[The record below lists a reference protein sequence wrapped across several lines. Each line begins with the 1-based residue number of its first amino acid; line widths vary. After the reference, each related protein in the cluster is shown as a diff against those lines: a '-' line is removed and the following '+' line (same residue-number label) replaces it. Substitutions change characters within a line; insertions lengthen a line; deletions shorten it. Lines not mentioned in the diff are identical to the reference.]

1 MAYFLGRDVDIAITT
16 EHATQGVVVKEWTNL
31 ASEKV
36 AGALNFAQTGS
47 TAETIVAAGDKSLIF
62 AGPKAASTV
71 GGTTYNGA
79 FGDLTGDGTDLKA
92 ITWDNQP
99 NNITALDV
107 SLGVQD
113 EDVAFIGQRN
123 ILKAEVKKE
132 NSITITRKKSDTMW
146 DAVYNDARFGIKESN
161 SITAPTAT
169 VRLPGMFDGLSAPD
183 FVGCG
188 YRLIIRFAEA
198 PAIATA
204 IVDQSGGIPAG
215 DTTLNFD
222 STTGMVAGDYLEF
235 GGPTSVNSTGGTVNE
250 HEIIKIGTV
259 ASATQLTGCT
269 RAQKGTE
276 AFALADN
283 DKCVIRGAGTGE
295 VLVMRNCYVTEHSVT
310 LQVDG
315 SQEESMTFM
324 SYTDPKVYDGIT
336 GGEWD
341 DATTASEL

>member
-1 MAYFLGRDVDIAITT
+1 MWPLLVNAISSK
-16 EHATQGVVVKEWTNL
+16 QKL
-31 ASEKV
+31 
-36 AGALNFAQTGS
+36 
-47 TAETIVAAGDKSLIF
+47 
-62 AGPKAASTV
+62 
-71 GGTTYNGA
+71 
-79 FGDLTGDGTDLKA
+79 
-92 ITWDNQP
+92 
-99 NNITALDV
+99 
-107 SLGVQD
+107 
-113 EDVAFIGQRN
+113 
-123 ILKAEVKKE
+123 
-132 NSITITRKKSDTMW
+132 RKK
-146 DAVYNDARFGIKESN
+146 
-161 SITAPTAT
+161 
-169 VRLPGMFDGLSAPD
+169 
-183 FVGCG
+183 
-188 YRLIIRFAEA
+188 
-198 PAIATA
+198 
-204 IVDQSGGIPAG
+204 IVDQSGGIPSG